1 MKQCWIKFS
10 LSFLL
15 RIIVLPFQKE
25 NKVVCVWIRHN
36 VSQVVPRCVY
46 VRKFDNLPQIIVGKI
61 VLLVSVMVGMLNE
74 FIIIFL

>member
-1 MKQCWIKFS
+1 VCDWHF
-10 LSFLL
+10 
-15 RIIVLPFQKE
+15 RI
-25 NKVVCVWIRHN
+25 NHN